1 MPLFPPPATGG
12 GGYVHPNHTGEV
24 ASVADGATTIAAGV
38 VTNAK
43 FQNVLTQTIKGR
55 NTAGTGAVEDLT
67 AANAR
72 NIVHPY
78 SSNLSNMLFNGGFD
92 DGTLGWTEAGTVA
105 QIVDNAGV
113 AGSQY
118 ISLTPASN
126 VIHNAFLFVEE
137 GQLLE
142 FVAMFKGNA
151 AGSNNFRMTY
161 YFYDEA
167 NANPLTVNT
176 QFSSTTAWQKGTVL
190 VVVPPGK
197 RKMRCRVEHVTGS
210 AASLMYVDHVSI
222 RRELSNGRM
231 LALANPNVSHTGNL
245 TETTLATI
253 NIPAILGANGILR
266 IMPLWTANNSAGN
279 KTLRIRFSG
288 AAGTIFFER
297 PLTTQLVEQ
306 DYVMIRN
313 QTAGT
318 QIGHSPISIGI
329 GNGNTGDLV
338 TGAVDTTV
346 ATTVVITGQLAL
358 GTDSITLKSYTV
370 ELLLPN

>member
-1 MPLFPPPATGG
+1 
-12 GGYVHPNHTGEV
+12 
-24 ASVADGATTIAAGV
+24 
-38 VTNAK
+38 
-43 FQNVLTQTIKGR
+43 
-55 NTAGTGAVEDLT
+55 
-67 AANAR
+67 
-72 NIVHPY
+72 
-78 SSNLSNMLFNGGFD
+78 
-92 DGTLGWTEAGTVA
+92 
-105 QIVDNAGV
+105 
-113 AGSQY
+113 
-118 ISLTPASN
+118 
-126 VIHNAFLFVEE
+126 
-137 GQLLE
+137 
-142 FVAMFKGNA
+142 
-151 AGSNNFRMTY
+151 
-161 YFYDEA
+161 
-167 NANPLTVNT
+167 
-176 QFSSTTAWQKGTVL
+176 
-190 VVVPPGK
+190 
-197 RKMRCRVEHVTGS
+197 MRCRVEHVTGS